1 MDLAGRIA
9 IVTGGGAGLGA
20 QVCRRLVEA
29 GVRVGVNFSRSE
41 EAAGDLVSTLGADV
55 AHAVRT
61 DVRDETSVTRMV
73 TEVQERFGGAVELLV
88 NNSGVTTYAATADLE
103 AVRAADWERILAVN
117 LIGPWNCVRA
127 VVPSMRTRGTG
138 AIVNVASDAAFTL
151 DGSSVPYVV
160 SKVGLVALTTM
171 LATALAPDVRVNAV
185 APGWMDTPRLERYLP
200 SGVVAELR
208 SGAEPVVEVDLVAR
222 EVVRLLSSGRTGEIT
237 QMSA

>member
-1 MDLAGRIA
+1 M
-9 IVTGGGAGLGA
+9 
-20 QVCRRLVEA
+20 
-29 GVRVGVNFSRSE
+29 
-41 EAAGDLVSTLGADV
+41 V
-55 AHAVRT
+55 A
-61 DVRDETSVTRMV
+61 
-73 TEVQERFGGAVELLV
+73 EVQERFGGAVELLV
-88 NNSGVTTYAATADLE
+88 NNGGVTTYAATPDLE
-103 AVRAADWERILAVN
+103 SVRAADWERILAVN

-185 APGWMDTPRLERYLP
+185 APGWMDTPWLERYLP
-200 SGVVAELR
+200 AGVVAELR
-208 SGAEPVVEVDLVAR
+208 SGAEPVVEVDLVAQ
-222 EVVRLLSSGRTGEIT
+222 EVVRLLSGERTGEIT